1 MPVLWPDKAL
11 LSTSNISKFMA
22 FIFTTSPLYS
32 SISIRSST
40 SNGLFILI
48 YIPQKKLNIK
58 SLRAIVKAA
67 DMTLINVKTSL
78 INLLQMMIIIL
89 YIIILII
96 NLNF

>member
-58 SLRAIVKAA
+58 SLRAILKAA
-67 DMTLINVKTSL
+67 DMTLINVEYNYILFYHPWFSL
-78 INLLQMMIIIL
+78 ITLCLFFQ
-89 YIIILII
+89 
-96 NLNF
+96 